1 MGRGETV
8 PGALACRAKGF
19 LTAYDFTREQL
30 LGCYAIS
37 EMTQTSLTP
46 MVEFQT
52 YQQASI

>member
-1 MGRGETV
+1 MEGQTV
-8 PGALACRAKGF
+8 PGASACRAEGF
-19 LTAYDFTREQL
+19 LTACDFTHEQL

>member
-1 MGRGETV
+1 MGRGGDSS
-8 PGALACRAKGF
+8 GALACRAEGF
-19 LTAYDFTREQL
+19 LTACDFTREQL

-46 MVEFQT
+46 MVKFQT